1 MSGRLGFD
9 IDIQKL
15 SEEEREFCRQ
25 AVQNYKRLA
34 HVIQQGDL
42 YRLVSPYDEPRAVL
56 MYVNE
61 SKDHAVLFSY
71 TTHARVRER
80 FALVRLQG
88 LDPNKTYDVREINT
102 FAQASQV
109 YSYGTAEPI
118 EFLSMTGEQLM
129 TEGIPVSS
137 RHAIQSRVFEITVS
151 E

>member
-1 MSGRLGFD
+1 LGFD

-15 SEEEREFCRQ
+15 REEEREFCRQ
-25 AVQNYKRLA
+25 AVNNYKRLA

-61 SKDHAVLFSY
+61 AKDHAVVFAY
-71 TTHARVRER
+71 TTHARFRER

-88 LDPNKTYDVREINT
+88 LDPNKIYDVREINT
-102 FAQASQV
+102 FAEARLV
-109 YSYGTAEPI
+109 YGSGDTDPI

-137 RHAIQSRVFEITVS
+137 RHAMQSRVFEITVS
-151 E
+151 K